1 MAKGEKS
8 KWKASNNVKNWN
20 LRCFMFV
27 AGRARR
33 RQTLLPTTPELE
45 LWFPLKG
52 LNTVEIYHFF
62 VGRQLETF

>member
-1 MAKGEKS
+1 
-8 KWKASNNVKNWN
+8 
-20 LRCFMFV
+20 MFV